1 MFDSM
6 FGSTPF
12 SGVVS
17 QADFPTNGATGLLLL
32 AATLT
37 PTEWTPVA
45 KAISGGGKDYA
56 SSTLTSSFKGLVHW
70 WWLGAAGGDMAWRI
84 LMRLSAI
91 HLDWQVRSN
100 LGDEMGLL
108 PANQAGFALKIRVA
122 ASVEEAS
129 NKWMVAVCYFFLY
142 KLSRETK
149 FAE

>member
-70 WWLGAAGGDMAWRI
+70 WWLGAAGVTTPRWLEDAYFNEAECHTPWSQPSQFWLPWSI
-84 LMRLSAI
+84 L
-91 HLDWQVRSN
+91 VR
-100 LGDEMGLL
+100 
-108 PANQAGFALKIRVA
+108 
-122 ASVEEAS
+122 
-129 NKWMVAVCYFFLY
+129 
-142 KLSRETK
+142 
-149 FAE
+149 